1 MFLGIDM
8 FSGKY
13 AMTPQYVNTGEATEV
28 MIRDGIYDHLY
39 LSRNPENTVNN
50 INDEWNDDT
59 VINAD
64 FNGTLEGGNTGFS
77 LKNTDTILIKKREKG
92 TLDWTTIF
100 AFPVEKIDDFNFVKE
115 YNYGEG
121 ETDYEFMIVSSYKGT
136 QTAYEVAEC
145 KSDFKGLCIA
155 DKTHLY
161 STDCELSDTTF
172 NQNFTSNVQTLLN
185 NTYPVVISND
195 DSNYTSGSITA
206 LFIKF
211 DENCDVLLG
220 KKGMQYRDEIFKW
233 LCNKK
238 AKILKLQ
245 NGTTKLIRITGSPS
259 LTDAGH
265 PELKNIS
272 FEFTETGDVNSE
284 SDLYKNNLSDVEP
297 NRW

>member
-1 MFLGIDM
+1 M

-13 AMTPQYVNTGEATEV
+13 AMTPQYVSPGKATEV
-28 MIRDGIYDHLY
+28 IVRDGIYDHLY
-39 LSRNPENTVNN
+39 LSKNPEKTVDN
-50 INDEWNDDT
+50 IDDDWDDDT
-59 VINAD
+59 VINAA
-64 FNGTLEGGNTGFS
+64 FNDTLEGGNTGFS

-100 AFPVEKIDDFNFVKE
+100 TFPVEKIEDFNFIKE

-136 QTAYEVAEC
+136 QTAYEIAEC
-145 KSDFKGLCIA
+145 ASQFRGLCIA

-161 STDCELSDTTF
+161 STDFQSDITF
-172 NQNFTSNVQTLLN
+172 NQNFTGNVQKLLN

-195 DSNYTSGSITA
+195 NSNYTSGSVTA
-206 LFIKF
+206 LFLKF
-211 DENCDVLLG
+211 DNNCDVLLG

-233 LCNKK
+233 LSNKK

-245 NGTTKLIRITGSPS
+245 DGTIKLIRITGTPS

-265 PELKNIS
+265 PELKNVS
-272 FEFTETGDVNSE
+272 FEFTEIGDVNSE

>member
-1 MFLGIDM
+1 M

-13 AMTPQYVNTGEATEV
+13 AMTPQYVSPGKAMEV
-28 MIRDGIYDHLY
+28 TVRDGIYDHLY
-39 LSRNPENTVNN
+39 LSKNPEKTVDN
-50 INDEWNDDT
+50 IDDDWDDDT
-59 VINAD
+59 VINAA
-64 FNGTLEGGNTGFS
+64 FNDTLEGGNTGFS

-100 AFPVEKIDDFNFVKE
+100 AFPVEKIEDFNFIKE

-136 QTAYEVAEC
+136 QTAYEIAEC
-145 KSDFKGLCIA
+145 TSQFRGLCIA

-161 STDCELSDTTF
+161 STDFQSDITF
-172 NQNFTSNVQTLLN
+172 NQNFTSNVQKLLN

-195 DSNYTSGSITA
+195 DSNYTSGSVTA
-206 LFIKF
+206 LFLKF
-211 DENCDVLLG
+211 DNNCDVLLG

-233 LCNKK
+233 LSNKK

-245 NGTTKLIRITGSPS
+245 DGTIKLIRITGTPS

-265 PELKNIS
+265 PELKNVS
-272 FEFTETGDVNSE
+272 FEFTEIGDVNSE

>member
-1 MFLGIDM
+1 M

-13 AMTPQYVNTGEATEV
+13 AMTPQYVSPGKATEV
-28 MIRDGIYDHLY
+28 TVRDGIYDHLY
-39 LSRNPENTVNN
+39 LSKNPEKTVDN
-50 INDEWNDDT
+50 IDDDWDDDT
-59 VINAD
+59 VINAA
-64 FNGTLEGGNTGFS
+64 FNDTLEGGNTGFS

-100 AFPVEKIDDFNFVKE
+100 AFPVEKIEDFNFIKE

-136 QTAYEVAEC
+136 QTAYEIAEC
-145 KSDFKGLCIA
+145 TSQFRGLCIA

-161 STDCELSDTTF
+161 STDFQSDITF
-172 NQNFTSNVQTLLN
+172 NQNFTSNVQKLLN

-195 DSNYTSGSITA
+195 DSNYTSGSVTA
-206 LFIKF
+206 LFLKF
-211 DENCDVLLG
+211 DNNCDVLLG
-220 KKGMQYRDEIFKW
+220 KKSMQYRDEIFKW
-233 LCNKK
+233 LSNKK

-245 NGTTKLIRITGSPS
+245 DGTIKLIRITGTPS

-265 PELKNIS
+265 PELKNVS
-272 FEFTETGDVNSE
+272 FEFTEIGDVNSE